1 MDLELRH
8 LRLVQRVAEEGTLTA
23 AAKRLYLTQ
32 SALSQQLAELERRV
46 GTAVFHR
53 VGRRMVP
60 TLAGARVLEAAELC
74 LPRLRELEADLS
86 RIAREVTGLL
96 RITTECYTSYRWLP
110 EVLPLFREAH
120 PAVEVI
126 LQPDAAARHVDALL
140 DGTVELALAYTAV
153 DDPRIRG
160 EPLWEDDLVLI
171 TAPDHPLAAHP
182 YVTAEHFADQH
193 LLVYRDDPEDSLFYQ
208 AVLRPAG
215 VAPRRVSEIR
225 LTEGIVAMVAAG
237 VGVAV
242 LTRWTVA
249 ADLRA
254 GRVRATRV
262 TEEGLKRRWNALFLE
277 QERPP
282 GYLLAFIEQLRTGPI
297 RLFERERKKLE
308 DLGLARL

>member
-8 LRLVQRVAEEGTLTA
+8 LRLVKRVAEEGTLTG

-32 SALSQQLAELERRV
+32 SALSQQLADLERRV

-60 TLAGARVLEAAELC
+60 TLAGSRVLEAAERC
-74 LPRLRELEADLS
+74 LPQLQELEADLS
-86 RIAREVTGLL
+86 RIAREVTGVL

-110 EVLPLFREAH
+110 EVLPLFRESH

-126 LQPDAAARHVDALL
+126 LQPDAASRHLDALL
-140 DGTVELALAYTAV
+140 DGTVDLALAYSAV
-153 DDPRIRG
+153 DDPRIRS
-160 EPLWEDDLVLI
+160 EPLWEDDLVMI
-171 TAPDHPLAAHP
+171 CAPDHPYASLP
-182 YVTAEHFADQH
+182 FVTAEHFTDQH
-193 LLVYRDDPEDSLFYQ
+193 LLVYRDDPEDSLFYRM
-208 AVLRPAG
+208 VLRPAG
-215 VAPRRVSEIR
+215 MAPRRVSEIR

-249 ADLRA
+249 ADIRA
-254 GRVRATRV
+254 GRVAMVRV
-262 TEEGLKRRWNALFLE
+262 TEGGLKRRWHALFLE

-282 GYLLAFIEQLRTGPI
+282 GYLTAFIEQLRTGPI
-297 RLFERERKKLE
+297 RLFESEKRF
-308 DLGLARL
+308 DHLGLARL

>member
-8 LRLVQRVAEEGTLTA
+8 LRLVKRVAEEGTLTA

-32 SALSQQLAELERRV
+32 SALSQQLADLERRV

-60 TLAGARVLEAAELC
+60 TLAGVRVLEAAELC
-74 LPRLRELEADLS
+74 LPRLQELEVDLS

-110 EVLPLFREAH
+110 EVLPLFRERH

-140 DGTVELALAYTAV
+140 DGTVDLALAYSV
-153 DDPRIRG
+153 IDDPRIRS
-160 EPLWEDDLVLI
+160 EPLWEDDLVMI
-171 TAPDHPLAAHP
+171 CAPDHPYASLP
-182 YVTAEHFADQH
+182 FVTAEHFADQQ

-249 ADLRA
+249 ADIRA
-254 GRVRATRV
+254 RRVRMVRV
-262 TEEGLKRRWNALFLE
+262 TESGLKRRWHALFLD
-277 QERPP
+277 QQQPP
-282 GYLLAFIEQLRTGPI
+282 GYLTAFIEQMRTGPI
-297 RLFERERKKLE
+297 RLFEREKRL
-308 DLGLARL
+308 DALGLARL